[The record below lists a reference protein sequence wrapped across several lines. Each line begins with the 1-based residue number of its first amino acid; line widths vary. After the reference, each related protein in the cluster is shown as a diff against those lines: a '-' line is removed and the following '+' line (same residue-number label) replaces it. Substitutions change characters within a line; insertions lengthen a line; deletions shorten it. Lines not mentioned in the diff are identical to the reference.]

1 MSKKKITTELSTKVV
16 RLDVDV
22 ILRNYN
28 KPEFW
33 KKEWLIFKSN
43 IFEIYARIYSID
55 VKKNQIQ
62 MEVYKKSD
70 YTYCKKLN
78 RRIYSYSYFA
88 NTFTIP
94 IGHSD
99 YSKHKFQKDLLAHAL
114 KLICDVEEKMI
125 INYQEYK
132 NASELEEEYKEK
144 LKSIAEEF
152 LDQEGVSNKDIREA
166 YIDSYIDK
174 CDIPNYTYDVLKN
187 YRYTVIPY
195 EYLMLTAFFND
206 KEKYDE
212 YCELTQRTIK
222 STKIKIWL
230 DQRKLDTEEFVEEM
244 KDLLEEV

>member
-1 MSKKKITTELSTKVV
+1 MSKKKITTEISAKVV

-43 IFEIYARIYSID
+43 ILEIYARILSID
-55 VKKNQIQ
+55 IEGNKIN
-62 MEVYKKSD
+62 MGVYKKTD
-70 YTYCKKLN
+70 YIYCKKLK
-78 RRIYSYSYFA
+78 RKVYTPTYWKK
-88 NTFTIP
+88 TFIIP
-94 IGHSD
+94 IEHED
-99 YSKHKFQKDLLAHAL
+99 YSKHKFQSDLLSCAIKVIL
-114 KLICDVEEKMI
+114 DVEDNMI
-125 INYQEYK
+125 EEYSEYD
-132 NASELEEEYKEK
+132 NADKLEEEYKEK

-152 LDQEGVSNKDIREA
+152 LDSEGVSNSDIREA
-166 YIDSYIDK
+166 YIDSYINK
-174 CDIPNYTYDVLKN
+174 CNIPDYTYDVVKN
-187 YRYTVIPY
+187 YRYTVIPH

-212 YCELTQRTIK
+212 YCELTQRTRK

-230 DQRKLDTEEFVEEM
+230 DTRKLDTEEFVEEM

>member
-1 MSKKKITTELSTKVV
+1 MSKKKITTEISTKVV

-55 VKKNQIQ
+55 VKKNQIK

-70 YTYCKKLN
+70 HVYCKKLN
-78 RRIYSYSYFA
+78 RRVYCWSYCA
-88 NTFTIP
+88 NTFIIP
-94 IGHSD
+94 IEHSD
-99 YSKHKFQKDLLAHAL
+99 YSKHKFQSDLLANAL
-114 KLICDVEEKMI
+114 NLIRDVEETMI
-125 INYQEYK
+125 TCYQEYK
-132 NASELEEEYKEK
+132 NARNLEEGYKER
-144 LKSIAEEF
+144 LQSIAEEF
-152 LDQEGVSNKDIREA
+152 LDSEGVSNSDIREA
-166 YIDSYIDK
+166 YIDSYINK
-174 CDIPNYTYDVLKN
+174 CDIPDYTYDVVKN
-187 YRYTVIPY
+187 YRYTVIPH

-212 YCELTQRTIK
+212 YCELTRRTRK

-230 DQRKLDTEEFVEEM
+230 DTRKLDTEEFVEEM